1 MSLWKSY
8 TSQIFKGMSYCAAW
22 PPSNKVTLGEIALMM
37 KDRTLERQMSIS
49 DFGLDIEDRT
59 GHEVKDRGW
68 TSGTDVAFN
77 PGVGAGAPLQ
87 PGLNIGGRI
96 KVSFNR
102 KNAILLRLERVHEQT
117 LERIDRLRK
126 EMLRLDSAGEWDPN
140 WVVITQVVHA
150 RRMIVLVSER
160 KSASADLRASM
171 QVGADPVAVVN
182 AQGELELLRSSGMS
196 LQETGNDLT
205 PMYKALRVKPK
216 RMRRSKIKQINKR
229 GRARSGDESDVVEL
243 TF

>member
-1 MSLWKSY
+1 MPLWKSY
-8 TSQIFKGMSYCAAW
+8 TGQIAKGLSYCATW
-22 PPSNKVTLGEIALMM
+22 PPSNKITLGEVALMM
-37 KDRTLERQMSIS
+37 KDRTLERQMSIG

-59 GHEVKDRGW
+59 GHEVNDRGW

-77 PGVGAGAPLQ
+77 PGAGAGAPLH
-87 PGLNIGGRI
+87 PGLDVDGRI
-96 KVSFNR
+96 KVSFTR
-102 KNAILLRLERVHEQT
+102 KNAILLRLERVHEQS

-126 EMLRLDSAGEWDPN
+126 EMLRLDSAGEWDPS

-160 KSASADLRASM
+160 KSASADLKASM
-171 QVGADPVAVVN
+171 QVGADPIAVVN

-196 LQETGNDLT
+196 LQETGENLT
-205 PMYKALRVKPK
+205 PMYKALRVKP
-216 RMRRSKIKQINKR
+216 RWMRHSKIKQINKR
-229 GRARSGDESDVVEL
+229 GRARSGGESDVVEL